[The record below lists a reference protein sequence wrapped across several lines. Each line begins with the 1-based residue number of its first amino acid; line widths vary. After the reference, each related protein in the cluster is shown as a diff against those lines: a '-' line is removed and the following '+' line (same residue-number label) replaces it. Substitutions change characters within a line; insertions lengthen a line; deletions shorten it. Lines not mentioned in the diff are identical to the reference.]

1 MIDLGVLADQSS
13 AEAYFTKSVKTV
25 TELARHSSKNT
36 LSYI

>member
-13 AEAYFTKSVKTV
+13 AEVYLTKRVKTA